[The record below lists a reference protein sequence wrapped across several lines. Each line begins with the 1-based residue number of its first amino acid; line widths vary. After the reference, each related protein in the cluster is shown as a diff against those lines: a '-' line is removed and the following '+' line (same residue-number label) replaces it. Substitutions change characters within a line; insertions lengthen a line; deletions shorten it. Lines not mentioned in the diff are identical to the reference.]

1 MEEEPYEVNFLF
13 PLLSVRFPEKFMT
26 ANFNKFSCTTMV
38 SPKGD
43 TPRKVNKSAFGFFVF
58 AFHQKPWVRATM

>member
-26 ANFNKFSCTTMV
+26 ANFNKFLCTTLV

-43 TPRKVNKSAFGFFVF
+43 TPREK
-58 AFHQKPWVRATM
+58 